1 MRCSSGLCA
10 ATIGSPVVA
19 CSLVIAERGSSL
31 TAMPLCV
38 QWCERWNLGVS
49 NDMMLL
55 AVHAHTAE
63 VECIHVGGGEANLTS
78 TLAVATVFVPV
89 ATQ

>member
-1 MRCSSGLCA
+1 MLN
-10 ATIGSPVVA
+10 ATDSDHNA
-19 CSLVIAERGSSL
+19 LVR
-31 TAMPLCV
+31 V

-55 AVHAHTAE
+55 ALHAHTAD
-63 VECIHVGGGEANLTS
+63 VECIHVGSGEANLTS

-89 ATQ
+89 DTQ